1 MPLAAG
7 GKLGPAPRSGFTTAV
22 PASVRTYDI
31 LPDGKHFI
39 GVVPAGQAQ
48 TGAASAPQIQVV
60 LNWFEDVTQRAPGH

>member
-31 LPDGKHFI
+31 LPDSKRFI
-39 GVVPAGQAQ
+39 GVVPAGTQSGQTAQ
-48 TGAASAPQIQVV
+48 QIQVV
-60 LNWFEDVTQRAPGH
+60 LNWFEDVKQRAQGK